1 MQQLKTLL
9 QKNKKHIYLG
19 LLLGF
24 VFAVGALTP
33 NVSNA
38 IFGFSLSGIV
48 TGVFKLI
55 AYVFNFVAG
64 IFFAF
69 AAMLVS
75 FALQLNETVA
85 NPGVN
90 TIADIGWRI
99 SRDIANLGFVLLTVI
114 MAFTTIIRVQSYGA
128 KKLLLNLIIAAI
140 VVNFSFLIAGTL
152 IDFSNTL
159 TYFFIGRITP
169 GGWGGTGTGPGGLT
183 EVLANAFGPQKF
195 MLEESDDPIPPDP
208 SEEESGLVTF
218 GVAVLSS
225 IAGLFFIVFFT
236 LLATIVLLML
246 AAMFIVR
253 YVVLTFLLVLAPLAW
268 LFWVFPGLKSYN
280 AQWWSNFW
288 KYTFFAPAASFFVYL
303 SLVAAENLSNG
314 KYNAQISSIGG
325 GLPGMLGKI
334 AQEGTQLI
342 VVAGLM
348 IGAITVAQKMG
359 IEGASIANKAKDGL
373 MKGAKTYAKNRAT
386 NLGTRFAQN
395 KFVGGAMSRLG
406 LSGKKLKGTG
416 EDIQKQREAAKARHL
431 EYQDKIAAIKND
443 SSLSKEEKN
452 RRIEAIKDLQN
463 IKGENYTTK
472 IKEIKNNT
480 DLSKEEKKKQ
490 LKALESERPDRLG
503 LGDKIG
509 LWAKDKTFGAAA
521 RGIGGS
527 AEKTKQVV
535 DKRAT
540 RKLESADW
548 NIDLM
553 KGAGEGA
560 GLFKKAEKKDDKKT
574 AAELEKDLSKKLK
587 EKEAKLAMRNSD
599 GLPRFKEEDLKE
611 DNKQIEFAQQAVAA
625 AYRSRLKNLEAP
637 DLEKEHT
644 EALKQRAKAKTKD
657 EITLANNKLEA
668 ARQTIKA
675 KTGRMET
682 AEQYEAALTKEKSRR
697 DEAFVSGVDTT
708 PYEKTI
714 NEYEGRMNAFLNKT
728 SNRLEVFKKMDEKM
742 DKLDKDRDV
751 KLKEMAERTSKSA
764 GETRESEEFKTI
776 EANVSSAKSHFKS
789 IESAIS
795 GRAQKLGELEKK
807 KEDLQRVKEE
817 TNNLSEL
824 KLSGWG
830 ITQEE
835 KTDLLKEIDRGIL
848 ETENAIEK
856 KKEKK
861 GEKKWEKKNEAPKP
875 SIISSASESDF
886 RQARDDAEKSNK
898 KDWR

>member
-1 MQQLKTLL
+1 MQRIKTLL

-24 VFAVGALTP
+24 VFAIGALTP

-64 IFFAF
+64 IFFAI
-69 AAMLVS
+69 AAAFVS
-75 FALQLNETVA
+75 FALDLNMTVA
-85 NPGVN
+85 DPKIN

-128 KKLLLNLIIAAI
+128 KKLLLNLIIAAV

-159 TYFFIGRITP
+159 THFFIGRISP
-169 GGWGGTGTGPGGLT
+169 GGFGTGLT

-195 MLEESDDPIPPDP
+195 MLEEVDDPIPPDP
-208 SEEESGLVTF
+208 SQEESGLVTF

-246 AAMFIVR
+246 AGMFMLR
-253 YVVLTFLLVLAPLAW
+253 YVVLTYLLVLAPLAW
-268 LFWVFPGLKSYN
+268 LFWVFPALKSQN
-280 AQWWSNFW
+280 GKWWGSFW
-288 KYTFFAPAASFFVYL
+288 QYTFFAPAASFFVYL
-303 SLVAAENLSNG
+303 SLVAAENLQ
-314 KYNAQISSIGG
+314 KVEYQTKISAAIGG

-334 AQEGTQLI
+334 AQQGTQLI
-342 VVAGLM
+342 VVSALM
-348 IGAITVAQKMG
+348 IGAITIAKSMG
-359 IEGASIANKAKDGL
+359 IAGADMANKAKDGL

-431 EYQDKIAAIKND
+431 EYQDKIATIKND
-443 SSLSKEEKN
+443 KNLTQKQKDEQIEKIEYDQKLKASSYKN
-452 RRIEAIKDLQN
+452 NLKDLNSKKKEIEKDETRTPEQ
-463 IKGENYTTK
+463 KEK
-472 IKEIKNNT
+472 DIKELEAQYN
-480 DLSKEEKKKQ
+480 
-490 LKALESERPDRLG
+490 LESMRPARLG

-509 LWAKDKTFGAAA
+509 LWAKDKTVGAAK
-521 RGIGGS
+521 RGLGNIG
-527 AEKTKQVV
+527 EKTNQAV

-553 KGAGEGA
+553 KGAGEGV

-574 AAELEKDLSKKLK
+574 AAELEKDLTKKIK
-587 EKEAKLAMRNSD
+587 EKAAKLAMRNSN

-625 AYRSRLKNLEAP
+625 AYRNRLRTMETQ
-637 DLEKEHT
+637 DLDKEHS

-675 KTGRMET
+675 KTGRMEN
-682 AEQYEAALTKEKSRR
+682 AEQYEAALAKEKDRR

-714 NEYEGRMNAFLNKT
+714 SEYEGRMNAFLNKT
-728 SNRLEVFKKMDEKM
+728 SNRLDVFKKMDEKM

-751 KLKEMAERTSKSA
+751 KLKEIAERTSKSA
-764 GETRESEEFKTI
+764 AETKNSDEFKAI
-776 EANVSSAKSHFKS
+776 ETNVASAKSHFKS

-807 KEDLQRVKEE
+807 KEDLQKVKNE
-817 TNNLSEL
+817 TNNLSDS

-835 KTDLLKEIDRGIL
+835 KADLLKEIDRGIL
-848 ETENAIEK
+848 ETQNLIDK
-856 KKEKK
+856 KMEKK
-861 GEKKWEKKNEAPKP
+861 GDKKNKN
-875 SIISSASESDF
+875 SDEKNPLV
-886 RQARDDAEKSNK
+886 DDVENPY
-898 KDWR
+898 